1 MLDGFIQQ
9 RRHQIQ
15 IDVAC
20 NIPPGRM
27 TDYKETFSQNHPAYG
42 LIRDVQMKKIKNQT
56 IKKTLNIDIQKSFY
70 FETDTEISGNQQET
84 IEAEK
89 DKTVDKSDKQ
99 IITLLTESLKT
110 HDALYAV
117 YKEMM
122 QYDKIHTHHP
132 Q

>member
-1 MLDGFIQQ
+1 MVL
-9 RRHQIQ
+9 
-15 IDVAC
+15 
-20 NIPPGRM
+20 
-27 TDYKETFSQNHPAYG
+27 
-42 LIRDVQMKKIKNQT
+42 L
-56 IKKTLNIDIQKSFY
+56 LNIDIQKPFY
-70 FETDTEISGNQQET
+70 FETDAEISGNQQET